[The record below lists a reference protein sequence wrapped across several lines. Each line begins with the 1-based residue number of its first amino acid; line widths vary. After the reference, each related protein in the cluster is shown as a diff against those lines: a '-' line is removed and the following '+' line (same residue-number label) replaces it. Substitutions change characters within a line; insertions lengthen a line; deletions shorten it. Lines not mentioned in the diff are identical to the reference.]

1 MKIQIPS
8 AAIVFVCSLIQL
20 SSSSLGQE
28 KTPQPQLNAKQLLS
42 EATLLLKVPYDG
54 KEQTP
59 SWPEPNTVCP
69 DSSSGER
76 DFVMS
81 PWSHQSGYSDQ
92 GINENACLIDE
103 SLLNDLPAFTLG
115 GWVYVTQGGSTPFYR
130 EWSSDGTARMTA
142 LITSRGAL
150 KISTY
155 NERNKEDDKWV
166 SGLVPSGTIAT
177 GRWNFVSIRFDE
189 SIPDTPVTVSVNG
202 KHESIRGQKLSFDE
216 AGITVFGGPS
226 SIIRMGALF
235 PRALTNEE
243 LDAFYRIG
251 MRDPKKLISTVA
263 RHSGENTK
271 TPKRLV
277 ELKGPKSSINQVSF
291 FPDGQ
296 SLVAVSDDPAVWV
309 WELPSGNLK
318 YTVPVEELPR
328 EVSVSP
334 NGELLAISGW
344 GGPTLFDAKSGK
356 KLFDLAPN
364 PTSKQSP
371 TRHASVFANDNKSIY
386 FALESKIQRF
396 DLEKRETLNANLGES
411 AWGSTRRISLSSDSK
426 YLVGANMGMCVVFD
440 AESLEEVVRFPD
452 HQGKV
457 YDVDISFDNQ
467 RVVSACADATL
478 CVWAMES
485 GQLERR
491 FTGHSEG
498 VKSARFTK
506 DGQKIVSGSYDGTMR
521 IWDVST
527 GKELWKVQ
535 DIGANHVDVSADG
548 RYFACG
554 GGYVSRTIKSP
565 ETESLKISV
574 FEFAD

>member
-1 MKIQIPS
+1 
-8 AAIVFVCSLIQL
+8 
-20 SSSSLGQE
+20 
-28 KTPQPQLNAKQLLS
+28 
-42 EATLLLKVPYDG
+42 
-54 KEQTP
+54 
-59 SWPEPNTVCP
+59 
-69 DSSSGER
+69 
-76 DFVMS
+76 MS

-92 GINENACLIDE
+92 AVNENACLLDE
-103 SLLNDLPAFTLG
+103 SLLNDLPAFTLS

-150 KISTY
+150 KISSY

-166 SGLVPSGTIAT
+166 SGLVPLGAIAT

-189 SIPDTPVTVSVNG
+189 SIPNTPVTVSVNG

-235 PRALTNEE
+235 SRALTNEE
-243 LDAFYRIG
+243 LDVFYRIG

-263 RHSGENTK
+263 RHSGENKK

-277 ELKGPKSSINQVSF
+277 EL
-291 FPDGQ
+291 
-296 SLVAVSDDPAVWV
+296 
-309 WELPSGNLK
+309 
-318 YTVPVEELPR
+318 
-328 EVSVSP
+328 

-344 GGPTLFDAKSGK
+344 GGPTLFDAKSGE

-467 RVVSACADATL
+467 RVVSASADSTL

-506 DGQKIVSGSYDGTMR
+506 DGQKIVSGSYDGNMR

-574 FEFAD
+574 FEFAE

>member
-1 MKIQIPS
+1 MKFLIAIATSLFFCSVFQTTS
-8 AAIVFVCSLIQL
+8 AH
-20 SSSSLGQE
+20 GQE
-28 KTPQPQLNAKQLLS
+28 KSTPPQINPKQLLS

-54 KEQTP
+54 NAQTP

-92 GINENACLIDE
+92 AVNENACLLDE
-103 SLLNDLPAFTLG
+103 SLLNDLPAFTLS
-115 GWVYVTQGGSTPFYR
+115 GWVYVTPGGSTPFYR

-150 KISTY
+150 RISTY

-166 SGLVPSGTIAT
+166 TGLVPSGAIASE
-177 GRWNFVSIRFDE
+177 RWNFVSIRFDE

-202 KHESIRGQKLSFDE
+202 KHESIRGQRLSYAE

-226 SIIRMGALF
+226 SIMRRSTLF

-243 LDAFYRIG
+243 LDAVYRIG

-263 RHSGENTK
+263 RHSNDNAK
-271 TPKRLV
+271 TPKRLI
-277 ELKGPKSSINQVSF
+277 ELKGPKSSVNQVSF

-296 SLVAVSDDPAVWV
+296 SIVAVSDDPAVWV
-309 WELPSGNLK
+309 WELPSGILK

-344 GGPTLFDAKSGK
+344 GGPTLFDAKNGE

-364 PTSKQSP
+364 PISKQSP
-371 TRHASVFANDNKSIY
+371 TRHASVFSTDNKSIY
-386 FALESKIQRF
+386 FALDSKIQKF

-411 AWGSTRRISLSSDSK
+411 GWGSTRRISLSSDSK

-467 RVVSACADATL
+467 RVVSASADSTV
-478 CVWAMES
+478 CIWAMES

-491 FTGHSEG
+491 LTGHSEG

-506 DGQKIVSGSYDGTMR
+506 DGQKIISGSYDGTMR

-535 DIGANHVDVSADG
+535 DIAANHVDVSSDG

-554 GGYVSRTIKSP
+554 GGYISRTIKSP
-565 ETESLKISV
+565 ETESLKITV
-574 FEFAD
+574 FEFTE